1 MRSYSNTISFPGLGI
16 GEFTVNNVAFSVF
29 GIDIAWYGIIITVG
43 MIVAFCYASWR
54 AVKYEK
60 IKFDDMLD
68 YAIWIILCGVVGA
81 RLYYIIMDDSHYT
94 LKQIFALRDGG
105 LAIYGGLIG
114 GAAAAFVVTKIKKL
128 SFPSVADAVMP
139 GVMLAQA
146 IGRWGNFM
154 NGEAYGGL
162 TNLPWRMAFTTDYGT
177 FCVHPTFLYESVWN
191 LIGFIIIN
199 LYYRKKKYNG
209 EVALMCVT
217 WYGAGRMVIE
227 GLRTDSLYL
236 GSIRISQL
244 VAFVCFIVG
253 SFLLIL
259 LRARQKKHG
268 STGLTGIEVSESDM
282 PSGGDKSGGIMTA
295 EKDCLPILENEDNKD
310 NEKPNE
316 TGESTDGQNDNKN
329 SDKDGESTAGQND
342 NKNSNKTDEN
352 TGRQNNNRNS
362 DKTDENTGRQNNNR
376 NSDKTGKN
384 TDRQNDN

>member
-1 MRSYSNTISFPGLGI
+1 MHLPHYTACAFVFRLTFIQRVKGTDTVSKKGMVIIMRNYSNIISFPGLGI

-29 GIDIAWYGIIITVG
+29 GIDIAWYGIIITAG
-43 MIVAFCYASWR
+43 MIIAFCYASWR

-68 YAIWIILCGVVGA
+68 YAIWIILCGVIGA
-81 RLYYIIMDDSHYT
+81 RLYYVIMDDSHYT

-114 GAAAAFVVTKIKKL
+114 GALAAFVVTKIKKL

-139 GVMLAQA
+139 GVMLAQS

-177 FCVHPTFLYESVWN
+177 FCVHPTFLYESLWN

-209 EVALMCVT
+209 EIALMCVT

-236 GSIRISQL
+236 GNIRISQL
-244 VAFVCFIVG
+244 VAFICFIAG
-253 SFLLIL
+253 SLLLIL
-259 LRARQKKHG
+259 LRARAKKG
-268 STGLTGIEVSESDM
+268 KPAEGQSAESVEAAQVS
-282 PSGGDKSGGIMTA
+282 GADKF
-295 EKDCLPILENEDNKD
+295 
-310 NEKPNE
+310 
-316 TGESTDGQNDNKN
+316 NKN
-329 SDKDGESTAGQND
+329 SMVEND
-342 NKNSNKTDEN
+342 VHASLTLEENAKADEN
-352 TGRQNNNRNS
+352 TDEQNK
-362 DKTDENTGRQNNNR
+362 KTNGEG
-376 NSDKTGKN
+376 
-384 TDRQNDN
+384 